1 MKPRNLIILT
11 LIVAAVAGYIF
22 FYERHQLTSDEARE
36 RADKVFPDFDRDAVQ
51 DIEIHNTHG
60 DFQLVKSGDDWRLTS
75 PIDFPADSTAVSS
88 LLNSLNNLEEERRLG
103 ADEVDP
109 EAYGLDE
116 PELRVV
122 AQTDLGDRF
131 EIVVGEQTPLGS
143 NRAVQRDGETG
154 IILCSQHFVTD
165 LDKELA
171 DWRSRDVVDVV
182 ADDVAS
188 VQVVTATDRIHAVR
202 DDDAWRL
209 LEPIS
214 DLADRDHMRNLI
226 SNFNGLRI
234 KEFLDSEVNPA
245 EYGLDQ
251 PSYQVTLIRTEGA
264 DRVQLDFGLTRD
276 QEGTTQVACRRNGV
290 EYFWVDDL
298 AATRLAKAPVTWRSS
313 KVYAFDTWDAEQLV
327 IASGGREIDLSR
339 TEGLWKLPDGGEL
352 DYTAVQDR
360 LTTLAN
366 LEVREYDLIEPGTDK
381 MGRVELELKAAAGD
395 DEAEP
400 RAIEY
405 TFYRP
410 LTDGGDAVVIMTAR
424 DTVMSVD
431 PGQVETLLADP
442 STLRKPEPEPEE
454 TVAAG

>member
-1 MKPRNLIILT
+1 MKPRNLIILAVVV
-11 LIVAAVAGYIF
+11 IAVASYIF
-22 FYERHQLTSDEARE
+22 FYERHQMTSDEARE
-36 RADKVFPDFDRDAVQ
+36 RAGKVFPDFDRDAVQ
-51 DIEIHNTHG
+51 EIEIHNSHG
-60 DFQLVKSGDDWRLTS
+60 NFQLVKSDDHWQLTA

-88 LLNSLNNLEEERRLG
+88 LLDSLNNLDVERRLG

-109 EAYGLDE
+109 GAYGLDE
-116 PELRVV
+116 PEMRVV

-131 EIVVGEQTPLGS
+131 EIVVGEETPLGS
-143 NRAVQRDGETG
+143 NRAVQRKGEPE
-154 IILCSQHFVTD
+154 IILCSRYFVSN

-188 VQVVTATDRIHAVR
+188 IQVVTASDRIHAVR

-234 KEFLDSEVNPA
+234 EEFLDGEVSPA
-245 EYGLDQ
+245 EYGLDD
-251 PSYQVTLIRTEGA
+251 PSYRVTLIRTAGA
-264 DRVQLDFGLTRD
+264 DPIQLDFGLTREED
-276 QEGTTQVACRRNGV
+276 GTTQVACRRNGT

-298 AATRLAKAPVTWRSS
+298 AATRLAKAPVTWRSP
-313 KVYAFDTWDAEQLV
+313 KVYPFDTWDAERLT
-327 IASGGREIDLSR
+327 ITSGGQEIALDR
-339 TEGLWKLPDGGEL
+339 AEGLWKLPDGGEL

-366 LEVREYDLIEPGTDK
+366 LEVREYDLIEPGTDA
-381 MGRVELELKAAAGD
+381 MGRIELELKAAADD

-400 RAIEY
+400 GAIDF
-405 TFYRP
+405 TFFRP
-410 LTDGGDAVVIMTAR
+410 LTEGGDAIVITSAR
-424 DTVMSVD
+424 DTIMSVD

-442 STLRKPEPEPEE
+442 SSLRKPDPEPEE
-454 TVAAG
+454 TEAAD